1 MRKHFK
7 QIILAAS
14 IMILS
19 VVSAFA
25 ADIAIQ
31 ANQLPK
37 AAQDFIKANFA
48 NDPIVYAEQDR
59 NSFLAELQSGV
70 EIDFDNP
77 HFETARKIKITRI
90 ADRIYNIPIRKGESV
105 RIYPKN
111 TNPSFT
117 VGPIAHKHSNFFG
130 DNN

>member
-1 MRKHFK
+1 M
-7 QIILAAS
+7 
-14 IMILS
+14 
-19 VVSAFA
+19 
-25 ADIAIQ
+25 ADIISDGLIP
-31 ANQLPK
+31 NINEK
-37 AAQDFIKANFA
+37 TIENIIDSNEITIEDKTKFIEIT
-48 NDPIVYAEQDR
+48 ND
-59 NSFLAELQSGV
+59 LGELCTV